1 MEQIARIRNKKRR
14 RSLRGVD
21 DPLGN
26 VLTDFLPVGVPI
38 CRMVQRDA
46 FVGAANQ
53 DVGFEKTFVGKLD
66 ESG

>member
-1 MEQIARIRNKKRR
+1 
-14 RSLRGVD
+14 
-21 DPLGN
+21 
-26 VLTDFLPVGVPI
+26 
-38 CRMVQRDA
+38 MVQRDA